1 MARNATRD
9 IKYVD
14 TPTQIMVKLYSIAD
28 EVGIDE
34 KELDYYADNV
44 REANN
49 KLESAVYEM
58 EEVFEDRVRDL
69 RLAIDDLQLDIE
81 DIEGR

>member
-1 MARNATRD
+1 MNILIYGLPTSGKTTFAEKLVKKIGTNIIRHINAD
-9 IKYVD
+9 K
-14 TPTQIMVKLYSIAD
+14 
-28 EVGIDE
+28 
-34 KELDYYADNV
+34 V